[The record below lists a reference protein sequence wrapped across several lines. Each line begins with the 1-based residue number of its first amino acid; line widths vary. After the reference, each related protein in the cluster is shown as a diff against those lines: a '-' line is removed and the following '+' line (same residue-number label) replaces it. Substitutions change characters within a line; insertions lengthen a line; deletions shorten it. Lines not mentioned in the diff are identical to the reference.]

1 VRLTFNLKDIEHHIT
16 IPAHDPLRMGT
27 LAQVLNEVATYLEL
41 SRDQLVQASFRE
53 RTLETNFPR
62 SPCARIF
69 VLHAE
74 VCRWSHCLKIS
85 REDVVRVAEL
95 AYLDLSESELETYRT
110 QIDEILEYIGKLN
123 ELDTANV
130 EPMAQ
135 VLTDDQTADATL
147 RDDVVVPCGIAAE
160 VLKQAPDPEAPF
172 FRVPKVI
179 ER

>member
-1 VRLTFNLKDIEHHIT
+1 
-16 IPAHDPLRMGT
+16 M
-27 LAQVLNEVATYLEL
+27 
-41 SRDQLVQASFRE
+41 
-53 RTLETNFPR
+53 
-62 SPCARIF
+62 
-69 VLHAE
+69 
-74 VCRWSHCLKIS
+74 KIS

-95 AYLDLSESELETYRT
+95 AYLDLSDAELETYRN

-123 ELDTANV
+123 ELDTADV

-147 RDDVVVPCGIAAE
+147 REDVVVRCEAAGE
-160 VLKQAPDPEAPF
+160 ILKQAPDPEPPY

>member
-1 VRLTFNLKDIEHHIT
+1 
-16 IPAHDPLRMGT
+16 M
-27 LAQVLNEVATYLEL
+27 
-41 SRDQLVQASFRE
+41 
-53 RTLETNFPR
+53 
-62 SPCARIF
+62 
-69 VLHAE
+69 
-74 VCRWSHCLKIS
+74 KIS

-95 AYLDLSESELETYRT
+95 AYLDLSEAELETYRA

-130 EPMAQ
+130 APMAQ

-147 RDDVVVPCGIAAE
+147 RDDVEIPYHVAE
-160 VLKQAPDPEAPF
+160 QVLKTAPDPEPPF

>member
-1 VRLTFNLKDIEHHIT
+1 MN
-16 IPAHDPLRMGT
+16 
-27 LAQVLNEVATYLEL
+27 
-41 SRDQLVQASFRE
+41 
-53 RTLETNFPR
+53 
-62 SPCARIF
+62 
-69 VLHAE
+69 
-74 VCRWSHCLKIS
+74 IS
-85 REDVVRVAEL
+85 REDVLRVADL
-95 AYLDLSESELETYRT
+95 AYLELSEAELETYRK

-147 RDDVVVPCGIAAE
+147 REDVVVPCNLAPE
-160 VLKQAPDPEAPF
+160 VLKQAPDPEPPY

>member
-1 VRLTFNLKDIEHHIT
+1 V
-16 IPAHDPLRMGT
+16 
-27 LAQVLNEVATYLEL
+27 
-41 SRDQLVQASFRE
+41 
-53 RTLETNFPR
+53 
-62 SPCARIF
+62 
-69 VLHAE
+69 
-74 VCRWSHCLKIS
+74 KIS
-85 REDVVRVAEL
+85 RDDVVRVAEL
-95 AYLDLSESELETYRT
+95 AYLDLSDAELEMYRK

-147 RDDVVVPCGIAAE
+147 REDVVVPCHVATDI
-160 VLKQAPDPEAPF
+160 LKQAPDPEPPY